1 MIKMFG
7 RFNMKRLILAI
18 AQGIAALVLTIG
30 AFTFFK
36 ACDGMDGKYMACHW
50 AQNAV
55 VLIGTVLTVL
65 ALARIVIPDDK
76 IKTGLSIGIFA
87 LSVSAIFIP
96 ETAISLCMMKDM
108 ACHTTFKPA
117 VIVVSAVL
125 ALIALIDV
133 IAGFVGK
140 KKAK

>member
-7 RFNMKRLILAI
+7 GFNMKRLILAI

-65 ALARIVIPDDK
+65 ALIVIPDDK

-87 LSVSAIFIP
+87 LSVSVIFIP

-108 ACHTTFKPA
+108 ACHSTFKPA